1 MAPVLLLHHKHGNKW
16 FCHLYLQQ
24 SSLLAF
30 PDLQHLVYF
39 SYKCV
44 SEAVYSSIPKQTSF
58 NFSKEIYKYT
68 EREQLY
74 SLTHVIISLY
84 RGLTTFTLFSNTQRH
99 SLSTKPTL
107 GNSISFTAC
116 LPVYLHTQFMFFTSY
131 FFLFPI
137 LATVSEQGYN
147 LGVAQNLANVVLWR

>member
-1 MAPVLLLHHKHGNKW
+1 MILSPFIYNKVH
-16 FCHLYLQQ
+16 CLP
-24 SSLLAF
+24 SPSLI
-30 PDLQHLVYF
+30 LQHLVYF

-44 SEAVYSSIPKQTSF
+44 SEAVYSSILKQTSF

-107 GNSISFTAC
+107 GNSISFTAYHC
-116 LPVYLHTQFMFFTSY
+116 LSIYTHNLCFLHLISFY
-131 FFLFPI
+131 FPNIPRFLD
-137 LATVSEQGYN
+137 GYQVN
-147 LGVAQNLANVVLWR
+147 LVNTTKLVMYFEGEIQLSNI